1 VSFFTF
7 LRRPK
12 PTEGEGSPLFLQV
25 RDAMKDV
32 QAYARS
38 HGGQI
43 HLMGVS
49 EDGDV
54 KIKLTG
60 ACNGCPLSDVT
71 LKQGI
76 ETQLR
81 QIVPGVRQVRQV

>member
-1 VSFFTF
+1 MSFFTF